1 MTMETTIV
9 SCPNCG
15 SKNRVPA
22 AHDGVPKCGTCG
34 RPLPW
39 IVDATDESFGDVAD
53 HATIPVLIDLWAP
66 WCGPCRMV
74 SPALEALARS
84 EAGRFKLVKVDV
96 DRSPALAQRFGVQG
110 IPTLIVLH
118 DGGVVA
124 SRTGAAG
131 EATLRAWLDDAIN
144 AAV

>member
-1 MTMETTIV
+1 MDTTIV
-9 SCPNCG
+9 GCPTCG

-22 AHDGVPKCGTCG
+22 ARDGVPKCGKCG
-34 RPLPW
+34 SPLPW
-39 IVDATDESFGDVAD
+39 VVEATDESFDDVAEK
-53 HATIPVLIDLWAP
+53 ATIPVLVDLWAP
-66 WCGPCRMV
+66 WCSPCHMV

-96 DRSPALAQRFGVQG
+96 DRSPALTQRFEVQS
-110 IPTLIVLH
+110 IPTLIVLN
-118 DGGVVA
+118 DGQVVA

-131 EATLRAWLDDAIN
+131 AAALRVWLDGAIN

>member
-1 MTMETTIV
+1 METTIV
-9 SCPNCG
+9 GCPNCG
-15 SKNRVPA
+15 TKNRVPA
-22 AHDGVPKCGTCG
+22 ARNGVPKCGKCG
-34 RPLPW
+34 NPLPW
-39 IVDATDESFGDVAD
+39 IVDATDDSFNDVAD
-53 HATIPVLIDLWAP
+53 NATIPVLVDLWAP

-96 DRSPALAQRFGVQG
+96 DRSPALARRFEVQG

-118 DGGVVA
+118 DGQVVA

-131 EATLRAWLDDAIN
+131 AATLRAWLDDAIN